1 MERDLT
7 RLQTIFEKANRGETL
22 TIGFIGGSITQGCHS
37 SKPEYAYAYRVY
49 EWLQQKFPDADLT
62 YVNAG
67 IGGTTSH
74 FGTARVKED
83 LLVYQPDLVF
93 LDFTVNDDATD
104 FFEETYEGVARQ
116 ILLSEKA
123 PALVPVCH
131 IYYQNGMNAERV
143 HAKICRHYK
152 LPVVSMRPLYQRLL
166 DGELEMNEITTDG
179 LHPNDYGHKL
189 VADLIIEK
197 LEVYMV
203 EAEENRK
210 KDVCGENMTA
220 VSEKI
225 AAPLTANQYE
235 HAVRYNNLS
244 CLPQMEGFE
253 SDTRIPA
260 DITDCFAKGWTAKE
274 NGARITFSAECTELA
289 IQYRRSL
296 KKAPKAKVILDG
308 VETELVLDGT
318 FDETWG
324 DQLALKPVLIHGQK
338 AVHTMTLALQDCEN
352 AETDFMV
359 VSFLLSR

>member
-1 MERDLT
+1 MRQDLT
-7 RLQTIFEKANRGETL
+7 RLQEVFAKAKRGEQL

-37 SKPEYAYAYRVY
+37 SKPEYAYGYRVY
-49 EWLQQKFPDADLT
+49 EWLRQKFPDAGLT

-74 FGTARVKED
+74 FGAARVHED

-104 FFEETYEGVARQ
+104 FFEETYEGVVRQ
-116 ILLSEKA
+116 ILLSEKE
-123 PALVPVCH
+123 PALVPVYH
-131 IYYQNGMNAERV
+131 ICYQNGMNAERV

-166 DGELEMNEITTDG
+166 DGELEMEEITTDG

-189 VADLIIEK
+189 VTDLIIEK
-197 LEVYMV
+197 LEACMAEGRGNGWKDICGRDGITANV
-203 EAEENRK
+203 E
-210 KDVCGENMTA
+210 
-220 VSEKI
+220 I
-225 AAPLTANQYE
+225 PAPLTENQYE
-235 HAVRYNNLS
+235 HAVRYNNQN

-260 DITDCFAKGWTAKE
+260 DITDCFAKGWMAKE

-308 VETELVLDGT
+308 VETDLVLDGT

-338 AVHTMTLALQDCEN
+338 AVHTMTLELQDCEN
-352 AETDFMV
+352 VEAEFMV
-359 VSFLLSR
+359 VSFLV

>member
-7 RLQTIFEKANRGETL
+7 RLQAVFEKAKRGEPL
-22 TIGFIGGSITQGCHS
+22 TVGFIGGSITQGCHS

-83 LLVYQPDLVF
+83 LLTYEPDLVF
-93 LDFTVNDDATD
+93 LDFSVNDDATD
-104 FFEETYEGVARQ
+104 FFAETYEGVVRQ

-123 PALVPVCH
+123 PALVPVYH

-143 HAKICRHYK
+143 HAKICRHYE
-152 LPVVSMRPLYQRLL
+152 LPVVSMRPLYQKLL
-166 DGELEMNEITTDG
+166 DGELEMEEITTDG

-197 LEVYMV
+197 LEVYMA

-220 VSEKI
+220 ASEKI
-225 AAPLTANQYE
+225 TAPLTENWYE
-235 HAVRYNNLS
+235 HAGRYNNQN
-244 CLPQMEGFE
+244 CQPQMEKFE
-253 SDTRIPA
+253 KDQRIPLG
-260 DITDCFAKGWTAKE
+260 ITDCFAKGWTAKE
-274 NGARITFSAECTELA
+274 NDARITFSAECTELA
-289 IQYRRSL
+289 VQYRRSL

-324 DQLALKPVLIHGQK
+324 DQLALTPVLTHGQK
-338 AVHTMTLALQDCEN
+338 ALHTIALVLQECES